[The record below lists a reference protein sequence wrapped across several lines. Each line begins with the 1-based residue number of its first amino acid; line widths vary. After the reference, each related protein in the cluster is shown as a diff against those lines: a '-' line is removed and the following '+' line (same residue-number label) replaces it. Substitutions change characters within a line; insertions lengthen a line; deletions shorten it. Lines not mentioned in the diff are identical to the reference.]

1 MNRIN
6 KAFSLMLTAALS
18 CVLLHGYAFAA
29 SGDALWAD
37 LDQTSNEVAAQI
49 TTNTVV
55 SDGVINVTFDAE
67 KLTYAGYD
75 FEGANGQYAPYVAKY
90 AVNDTQ
96 AEKGIVKISWIAP
109 DAYESTGDTQNL
121 FQLKF
126 QTTADG
132 TVAAGDVKLSGTIN
146 TPDGQTL
153 AVGQQSEDPTPSAAP
168 STVPSAAPSTA
179 PDGGNTGNNNTGDNT
194 ANPDT
199 GDHANVG
206 LYLSLLAG
214 CVVILAGAGVWN
226 SKRRAA
232 K

>member
-18 CVLLHGYAFAA
+18 CVLLNGYAFAA

-49 TTNTVV
+49 ATNTVV

-67 KLTYAGYD
+67 KLTYAGCD
-75 FEGANGQYAPYVAKY
+75 FEGENGQYTSYVAQY
-90 AVNDTQ
+90 AINDTQ
-96 AEKGIVKISWIAP
+96 AKQGIVKISWIAP
-109 DAYESTGDTQNL
+109 DAYESTGDAQNL
-121 FQLKF
+121 FALKF
-126 QTTADG
+126 QTTTDS

-153 AVGQQSEDPTPSAAP
+153 AVGQQSTDPTPSAA
-168 STVPSAAPSTA
+168 PSAAPSTA

-214 CVVILAGAGVWN
+214 CVIILAGAGVWN
-226 SKRRAA
+226 YKRRAA